1 MSLWSLYKIG
11 TQFVKEVWVKFKGT
25 DSLSTAKRMILIGI
39 GFGALF
45 WILQSGID
53 VFIFKKG
60 NILEGIFTLNSHEI
74 WMRALVLYILIM
86 FSLYAQR
93 VITERRHVENTLR
106 ETEERLRAFMDS
118 APDGFILFDS
128 GLNYVNINDATLKLH
143 PSGTR
148 KQDLIG
154 RNITEIIPDIKESG
168 RLEKYKDVIRTGKL
182 LIYDDLVLHPKFG
195 NKHIS
200 VWAFKVGKGLGMIVS
215 DITERKKTEDAIRE
229 SEEKFRMVSEQSP
242 NMIFINSRG
251 KVVYANKKCVE
262 IMGYRYEELYSTGF
276 DFLKLISKD
285 SQDLIK
291 ANFKKHMRGEEVT
304 PVEHSLITKHG
315 KKIESILTTKLI
327 KYKGEQA
334 ILGTITDITERKKA
348 EQILLKA
355 KEQAE
360 QANRLK
366 SEFLA
371 NMSHEIRTPLNA
383 IIGMTELTLDTRLT
397 AEQRDYLNNVKGSSH
412 SLLELL
418 NDILDL
424 SKIEAD
430 RVEAENIG
438 FDLRLAVEGVTEAFA
453 PRASAN
459 GLELTCLVH
468 HQVPSLL
475 IGDPGRIRQVLMN
488 LVGNSIKFTQ
498 KGEIS
503 ITVEQEKETN
513 NWVTI
518 LFSVKDT
525 GIGIPV
531 DKQEKI
537 FESFTQADGSTT
549 RKYGGTGLGLSIC
562 KRLVELMGGKIGV
575 KSKPDKGS
583 CFWFTIRLEK
593 QKRTEHTPQIFPPN
607 IRGMRALVVDDNRN
621 NRIVLGKMM
630 ESFGCYF
637 ESAES
642 GTQALK
648 VLRRAATQGKPFKLV
663 LLDMRM
669 PDMDG
674 EQTLRAIKS
683 DPQIREAVVIVLTSV
698 GVRGEVA
705 QLKALGCAG
714 YLMKP
719 IKQSQLFDAIITVLS
734 LQKGKAQNKQKS
746 IVTRHTIAEQKRWSI
761 HILLAE
767 DDPVNRKLAAT
778 VLERAGFPVDAV
790 DNGQKAIQTLKGK
803 NYDLILM
810 DVQMPEMNGFEATK
824 AIRQMGK
831 KGKHIPIVAMTAHAM
846 QGDKERCLKAGM
858 DDYISKPIEPQ
869 ILIETIERW
878 IRPSVTQEK
887 SSIPDNTDK
896 ETLAEGIP
904 INIRGAL
911 ERFGGDMDFFKE
923 ILDEFLNFMPR
934 QLEILYEAVE
944 KGDAV
949 ATEREAHKIKGAAE
963 NVGAGRIAGLS
974 FKLELFA
981 QKGDL
986 TDAQEIV
993 TNLNNQLKLL
1003 QEYINQALTQEITV

>member
-1 MSLWSLYKIG
+1 M
-11 TQFVKEVWVKFKGT
+11 KFKGT
-25 DSLSTAKRMILIGI
+25 DGLSTAKRMIQIGI
-39 GFGALF
+39 GFGVLF
-45 WILQSGID
+45 WILESGIEYF
-53 VFIFKKG
+53 VFHKG
-60 NILEGIFTLNSHEI
+60 NLIENIFTLDPHHI
-74 WMRALVLYILIM
+74 WLRSLVLYILFM

-93 VITERRHVENTLR
+93 VITERRRVENTLR

-118 APDGFILFDS
+118 APDSFILFDS
-128 GLNYVNINDATLKLH
+128 ELNFVDINDATLKLH
-143 PSGTR
+143 PPGTR

-154 RNITEIIPDIKESG
+154 RNITEIIPDVKTSG
-168 RLEKYKDVIRTGKL
+168 RLEKYKYVIKTGKP
-182 LIYDDLVLHPKFG
+182 LIFDDLVLHPKFG

-200 VWAFKVGKGLGMIVS
+200 VWAFKVGKEMGMIVS
-215 DITERKKTEDAIRE
+215 DITERKKTEDTIRE

-242 NMIFINSRG
+242 NMIFIYNRSR
-251 KVVYANKKCVE
+251 VVYANRKCVE
-262 IMGYRYEELYSTGF
+262 VMGYRYEEFYSPYF
-276 DFLKLISKD
+276 DFLKLISKE

-291 ANFKKHMRGEEVT
+291 ANLKKHMRGEEVA
-304 PVEHSLITKHG
+304 PVEYSLITKDG
-315 KKIESILTTKLI
+315 KKIEAILTTKLI
-327 KYKGEQA
+327 KYKGDHA
-334 ILGTITDITERKKA
+334 ILGTITDITERKKT

-383 IIGMTELTLDTRLT
+383 IIGMTELTLDSQLK
-397 AEQRDYLNNVKGSSH
+397 AEQRDYLNNVKGSAH
-412 SLLELL
+412 ALLELL

-430 RVEAENIG
+430 QVEPENIG

-453 PRASAN
+453 PRATAK

-488 LVGNSIKFTQ
+488 LVGNSVKFTQ

-503 ITVEQEKETN
+503 ISVKHEKETD

-525 GIGIPV
+525 GIGIPL

-537 FESFTQADGSTT
+537 FESFTQADGTTT

-562 KRLVELMGGKIGV
+562 KRLVELMGGKISV
-575 KSKPDKGS
+575 KSEPDKGS

-593 QKRTEHTPQIFPPN
+593 QKRTEHTPQLLPPN
-607 IRGMRALVVDDNRN
+607 IQGMRALVVDDNRT

-630 ESFGCYF
+630 ESFGCYVQ
-637 ESAES
+637 SAES
-642 GTQALK
+642 GIEALK
-648 VLRRAATQGKPFKLV
+648 VLRRAVTQGKLFNLV

-683 DPQIREAVVIVLTSV
+683 DPQIREVVVIVLTSV

-705 QLKALGCAG
+705 QLEALGCAG

-719 IKQSQLFDAIITVLS
+719 IKQSQLYDAIITVLGLKKS
-734 LQKGKAQNKQKS
+734 KAQNKQRS
-746 IVTRHTIAEQKRWSI
+746 IVTRHTIAEQKRLST

-767 DDPVNRKLAAT
+767 DDPVNRKLAVT
-778 VLERAGFPVDAV
+778 VLARAGFSVDAV
-790 DNGQKAIQTLKGK
+790 DNGQKAIQAFKD
-803 NYDLILM
+803 NDYDLILL
-810 DVQMPEMNGFEATK
+810 DIQMPEMNGFEATK
-824 AIRQMGK
+824 TIRQMEK
-831 KGKHIPIVAMTAHAM
+831 QEKHTPIIAITAHAM

-858 DDYISKPIEPQ
+858 DDYISKPLKPQ
-869 ILIETIERW
+869 NLIETIERW
-878 IRPSVTQEK
+878 IRSTDTQDK
-887 SSIPDNTDK
+887 SSIQDSTNK
-896 ETLAEGIP
+896 ETPAEVVP
-904 INIRGAL
+904 INLRGAL

-923 ILDEFLNFMPR
+923 ILDEFLSFMPR
-934 QLEILYEAVE
+934 QLEILNEAVE
-944 KGDAV
+944 QGDAAV
-949 ATEREAHKIKGAAE
+949 TEREAHKIKGAAE

-986 TDAQEIV
+986 SDAREII
-993 TNLNNQLKLL
+993 TNLKNQLKFLE
-1003 QEYINQALTQEITV
+1003 EYVKQAQTHKVTEESYH